1 MARSHLPLLLC
12 LPLLLTFLN
21 SASSQDDDDATI
33 MQSLRSSLN
42 LTSDVDWSNPNPCKW
57 ETVQCDGSSRV
68 TRIQLKQK
76 GVTGTLPPDL
86 GKLSELI
93 VLEFFSNKISGP
105 IPDLFGLMHLQ
116 TLNLHDNLFDST
128 PKNLFSGMNSLQ
140 EVYLDN
146 NPFPAWEIPETVKEA
161 TSLKNLSLINCNV
174 TGSIPDFFGSE
185 TLPSLSS
192 LKLSRN
198 NLQGGLPLSLAG
210 SSLQQLYLNG
220 QKLNGSISVLRNM
233 TSLVEIDLQGNA
245 FSGPIP
251 DLSGL
256 QSLRLFNVRE
266 NQLTGVVPPSFTGLK
281 SLTVVNMTNNL
292 LQGPTPLFAKSV
304 SVDVIA
310 NTNSFCLDTAGTP
323 CDPRVEILLSIA
335 ESFGYPVKLAV
346 SWKGNDPCGGSW
358 IGITCSGSNITVV
371 NLGRHELTGTISPSF
386 AKLTSLETINLSNNR
401 LTGSIPTE
409 LTTLPKLRTLDVSNN
424 DIYGDVP
431 KFRGSVNLVT
441 TGNLNI
447 GKDGPVSP
455 SGGTP
460 GTSGGWKGSGGGS
473 GGGDG
478 GNGSSKK
485 SSSVKIIVP
494 VVGGVVGALCLV
506 GLGVCL
512 YAKKGMRPAKVQSP
526 NTNMVIHPHHSG
538 DSDAIK
544 LTVAA
549 SSLNNGGGTESSYS
563 HSGSANSDIHVV
575 ESGNLVISIQ
585 VLRSVTNNFN
595 EENILGRGG
604 FGVVYK
610 GELHDGTKIAV
621 KRMESS
627 SVVSDKGLAEFKSEI
642 TVLTKMRHR
651 HLVALLGYCLDGNER
666 LLVYEYMPQGTLSQH
681 LFHWKEEER
690 KPLDWTR
697 RLAIALDVARGVE
710 YLHTLAHQSFIHRDL
725 KPSNILL
732 GDDMRAKV
740 SDFGLVRL
748 APEGKYSI
756 ETRVAGT
763 FGYLAP
769 EYAVTGRVT
778 TKVDIFSLGVILM
791 ELITGRKALDETQPE
806 DSVHLVTWF
815 RRVAASK
822 DKDENAF
829 KNAIDPNIKLDEDTL
844 ASVEKVWELAG
855 HCCAREP
862 YQRPD
867 MSHIVNVLSSLTVQW
882 KPTEVDPDD
891 LYGIDYDLPLPQA
904 VKKWQASEGL
914 SQTGDDSG
922 SSSSVYGSKDN
933 TQTSIPTRPSGFA
946 DSFTSVD
953 GR

>member
-1 MARSHLPLLLC
+1 MTRSHLFLCLLL
-12 LPLLLTFLN
+12 LLAFLN
-21 SASSQDDDDATI
+21 FAAPQDDARI
-33 MQSLRSSLN
+33 MLSFKSSLN

-57 ETVQCDGSSRV
+57 DTVQCDGSSRV
-68 TRIQLKQK
+68 TRIQLNQK
-76 GVTGTLPPDL
+76 GIRGTLPPNL
-86 GKLSELI
+86 QNLSELV
-93 VLEFFSNKISGP
+93 VLELFSNRISGP
-105 IPDLFGLMHLQ
+105 IPDLSGLTNLQ

-128 PKNLFSGMNSLQ
+128 PENLFSGMNSLQ
-140 EVYLDN
+140 EVYLDE
-146 NPFPAWEIPETVKEA
+146 NPFSSWEIPETVKDA
-161 TSLKNLSLINCNV
+161 TLLKNLSLINCNL
-174 TGSIPDFFGSE
+174 TGSITVLFGSE
-185 TLPSLSS
+185 TLPSLAS

-198 NLQGGLPLSLAG
+198 SLSGPLPSSLSG
-210 SSLQQLYLNG
+210 SSLQELCLNG
-220 QKLNGSISVLRNM
+220 QRLNGTISVLQNM
-233 TSLVEIDLQGNA
+233 TSLVEVDLQGNA

-256 QSLRLFNVRE
+256 QSLRLFNVGG

-281 SLTVVNMTNNL
+281 SLTIVNLTSNYF
-292 LQGPTPLFAKSV
+292 QGPSPLFDKSV
-304 SVDVIA
+304 SVDAVA
-310 NTNSFCLDTAGTP
+310 KTNSFCLEIPGAP
-323 CDPRVEILLSIA
+323 CDSRVETLLSIA

-346 SWKGNDPCGGSW
+346 SWRGNNPCASW
-358 IGITCSGSNITVV
+358 LGISCVGSNITVV
-371 NLGRHELTGTISPSF
+371 NLGKHNLIGTISPSF
-386 AKLTSLETINLSNNR
+386 ARLSSLEKIILYSNKLSGR
-401 LTGSIPTE
+401 IPKE
-409 LTTLPKLRTLDVSNN
+409 LTTLPKLWLLDVSNN
-424 DIYGDVP
+424 DFYGGVP
-431 KFRGSVNLVT
+431 KFREGVNVVT
-441 TGNLNI
+441 TG
-447 GKDGPVSP
+447 
-455 SGGTP
+455 SGHNSTG
-460 GTSGGWKGSGGGS
+460 GGGS
-473 GGGDG
+473 
-478 GNGSSKK
+478 SKW

-494 VVGGVVGALCLV
+494 VVGGVVVALCIVGALYVVGALC
-506 GLGVCL
+506 
-512 YAKKGMRPAKVQSP
+512 
-526 NTNMVIHPHHSG
+526 I

-549 SSLNNGGGTESSYS
+549 SSLNNGGGGGTESSYS

-575 ESGNLVISIQ
+575 ESGNLVIPIQ
-585 VLRSVTNNFN
+585 VLRSATNNFS
-595 EENILGRGG
+595 EENILGKGG
-604 FGVVYK
+604 FSVVYK
-610 GELHDGTKIAV
+610 GELSDGTKIAV
-621 KRMESS
+621 KKMESS
-627 SVVSDKGLAEFKSEI
+627 ASVVSDKELAEFKSEI
-642 TVLTKMRHR
+642 TLLTKMRHR
-651 HLVALLGYCLDGNER
+651 HLVGLLGYCLDGNER

-748 APEGKYSI
+748 APEGKNSI

-791 ELITGRKALDETQPE
+791 ELVTGRKALDETQRE

-822 DKDENAF
+822 DRNENAF
-829 KNAIDPNIKLDEDTL
+829 KNAIDTNIELDEDTL
-844 ASVEKVWELAG
+844 ARVEKVWELAG

-882 KPTEVDPDD
+882 KPTEVDPHD

-904 VKKWQASEGL
+904 VKNWQASL

-922 SSSSVYGSKDN
+922 SSV
-933 TQTSIPTRPSGFA
+933 
-946 DSFTSVD
+946 
-953 GR
+953 

>member
-1 MARSHLPLLLC
+1 MTRSHLFLCHLLL
-12 LPLLLTFLN
+12 LSFLN
-21 SASSQDDDDATI
+21 FAASQDDATI
-33 MQSLRSSLN
+33 MQSLKSSLN

-57 ETVQCDGSSRV
+57 DTVQCDGSSRV

-76 GVTGTLPPDL
+76 GIRGTLPPDL
-86 GKLSELI
+86 QNLSELV

-105 IPDLFGLMHLQ
+105 IPDLSGLTHLQ

-146 NPFPAWEIPETVKEA
+146 NPFPSWEIPETVKEA

-185 TLPSLSS
+185 TLPSLAS

-198 NLQGGLPLSLAG
+198 NLYGGLPVSLAG

-220 QKLNGSISVLRNM
+220 QKLNGSISVLQNM

-281 SLTVVNMTNNL
+281 SLTVVNLTNNYF
-292 LQGPTPLFAKSV
+292 QGASPLFDKSV
-304 SVDVIA
+304 SVDVVA
-310 NTNSFCLDTAGTP
+310 KTNSFCLDTPGAP
-323 CDPRVEILLSIA
+323 CDSRVETLLSIA
-335 ESFGYPVKLAV
+335 ESFGYPVKLAM
-346 SWKGNDPCGGSW
+346 SWKGNDPCGSW
-358 IGITCSGSNITVV
+358 LGITCSGSNVTVV
-371 NLGRHELTGTISPSF
+371 NLGRQELTGSISPSF
-386 AKLTSLETINLSNNR
+386 AKLVSLETINLSNNK
-401 LTGSIPTE
+401 LSGSIPKE
-409 LTTLPKLRTLDVSNN
+409 LATLPKLRMLDVSNN
-424 DIYGDVP
+424 DFYGGVP
-431 KFRGSVNLVT
+431 KFREGVNVVT

-447 GKDGPVSP
+447 DKDGPVSP

-460 GTSGGWKGSGGGS
+460 GTSGGSKGSGGGS
-473 GGGDG
+473 DSGS
-478 GNGSSKK
+478 GNESSKK

-512 YAKKGMRPAKVQSP
+512 YAKKRRRPAKVQSP

-549 SSLNNGGGTESSYS
+549 SSLNNGGGGGTESSYS

-585 VLRSVTNNFN
+585 VLRSVTNNFS

-621 KRMESS
+621 KRMES

-822 DKDENAF
+822 EKDENAF
-829 KNAIDPNIKLDEDTL
+829 KNAIDPNIKLDEETL

>member
-1 MARSHLPLLLC
+1 MIKSHLGTISFFITLLG
-12 LPLLLTFLN
+12 FVN
-21 SASSQDDDDATI
+21 FSISQTSLDATT
-33 MQSLRSSLN
+33 MQALKSSLN
-42 LTSDVDWSNPNPCKW
+42 LTSDIDWSNPNPCKW
-57 ETVQCDGSSRV
+57 ESVQCDGSNRV

-76 GVTGTLPPDL
+76 GILGTLPSDL
-86 GKLSELI
+86 QNLSELT
-93 VLEFFSNKISGP
+93 VLELFLNQISGP
-105 IPDLFGLMHLQ
+105 IPDLKGLTRLQ
-116 TLNLHDNLFDST
+116 KLNLHNNLFTSV
-128 PKNLFSGMNSLQ
+128 PKDLFSGMSSLQ
-140 EVYLDN
+140 EVFLEN
-146 NPFPAWEIPETVKEA
+146 NPFVSWEIPDTIKEA
-161 TSLKNLSLINCNV
+161 TSLQNLSLSNCSI
-174 TGSIPDFFGSE
+174 TGKIPEFFGSQS
-185 TLPSLSS
+185 LPSLTN
-192 LKLSRN
+192 LKLSQN
-198 NLQGGLPLSLAG
+198 SLYGELPSSFTG
-210 SSLQQLYLNG
+210 SSLQSLYLNG
-220 QKLNGSISVLRNM
+220 NVKLNGSISILKNM
-233 TSLVEIDLQGNA
+233 TSLTEIDLQGNA
-245 FSGPIP
+245 FTGPIP

-256 QSLRLFNVRE
+256 KSLRVFNVRE
-266 NQLTGVVPPSFTGLK
+266 NQLTGVVPPSLIGLS
-281 SLTVVNMTNNL
+281 SLTTVNLTNNL
-292 LQGPTPLFAKSV
+292 FQGPTPLFGKSV
-304 SVDVIA
+304 GVDIFKS
-310 NTNSFCLDTAGTP
+310 TNSFCTDVAGVA
-323 CDPRVEILLSIA
+323 CDPRVDVLVSVA
-335 ESFGYPVKLAV
+335 ESFGYPKKLAE
-346 SWKGNDPCGGSW
+346 SWKGNDPCVSW
-358 IGITCSGSNITVV
+358 VGITCSGSDITVV
-371 NLGRHELTGTISPSF
+371 NLKKQDLSGTISPSL
-386 AKLTSLETINLSNNR
+386 ANLTSLETINLSDNV
-401 LTGSIPTE
+401 LSGSIPSQ

-424 DIYGDVP
+424 NIFGDVP
-431 KFRGSVNLVT
+431 KFRGDVRLVID
-441 TGNLNI
+441 GNTNI
-447 GKDGPVSP
+447 GKDGPSRP
-455 SGGTP
+455 SGSP
-460 GTSGGWKGSGGGS
+460 VASGGRNASGGGS
-473 GGGDG
+473 GSD
-478 GNGSSKK
+478 SSKK
-485 SSSVKIIVP
+485 SSNVKIIVP

-512 YAKKGMRPAKVQSP
+512 YAQKRKRPARVQSP
-526 NTNMVIHPHHSG
+526 SSNMVIHPHHSG
-538 DSDAIK
+538 DTDDIK

-549 SSLNNGGGTESSYS
+549 SSLNNGGGSESCYS
-563 HSGSANSDIHVV
+563 HSESATSDIHVV
-575 ESGNLVISIQ
+575 EAGNLVISIQ
-585 VLRSVTNNFN
+585 VLRNVTNNFS

-604 FGVVYK
+604 FGTVYK

-627 SVVSDKGLAEFKSEI
+627 VVSDKGLTEFKSEI

-681 LFHWKEEER
+681 LFHWKEEGL

-748 APEGKYSI
+748 APDGKYSI

-822 DKDENAF
+822 VENAF
-829 KNAIDPNIKLDEDTL
+829 KNAIDPNIIPDKDII
-844 ASVEKVWELAG
+844 ASIEKVWELAG

-867 MSHIVNVLSSLTVQW
+867 MAHIVNVLSTLTVQW
-882 KPTEVDPDD
+882 KPTEIDPDD
-891 LYGIDYDLPLPQA
+891 LYGIDYDMPLPQK
-904 VKKWQASEGL
+904 VKEWQAFEGL

-922 SSSSVYGSKDN
+922 SSSSAYGSKDN

>member
-1 MARSHLPLLLC
+1 
-12 LPLLLTFLN
+12 
-21 SASSQDDDDATI
+21 
-33 MQSLRSSLN
+33 MQSLKSSLN
-42 LTSDVDWSNPNPCKW
+42 LTKDIDWSNPNPCKW
-57 ETVQCDGSSRV
+57 ESVQCDGSNRV

-76 GVTGTLPPDL
+76 GIHGTLPSNL
-86 GKLSELI
+86 QTLTELT
-93 VLEFFSNKISGP
+93 VLELFLNQISGP
-105 IPDLFGLMHLQ
+105 IPDLSGLTRLQ
-116 TLNLHDNLFDST
+116 KLNLHDNLFTSV
-128 PKNLFSGMNSLQ
+128 PKNLFFGMSSLQ
-140 EVYLDN
+140 EVFLEN
-146 NPFPAWEIPETVKEA
+146 NPFTSWEIPDTIKEA
-161 TSLKNLSLINCNV
+161 TSLQNLTLSNCSI
-174 TGSIPDFFGSE
+174 TGKIPDFFGSQ
-185 TLPSLSS
+185 TLPSLTN
-192 LKLSRN
+192 LKLSQN
-198 NLQGGLPLSLAG
+198 YLYGELPLSFDG
-210 SSLQQLYLNG
+210 SSLQSLYLNG
-220 QKLNGSISVLRNM
+220 QLGDKKLNGSVAILRNM
-233 TSLVEIDLQGNA
+233 SSLVEVDLQGNG

-256 QSLRLFNVRE
+256 ESLRVFNVRE
-266 NQLTGVVPPSFTGLK
+266 NQLTGVVPQSLIGLK
-281 SLTVVNMTNNL
+281 SLTTVNLTNNL
-292 LQGPTPLFAKSV
+292 LQGPTPLFGKSV
-304 SVDVIA
+304 GADMFPK
-310 NTNSFCLDTAGTP
+310 TNSFCVDVAGVA
-323 CDPRVEILLSIA
+323 CDSRVEILLSVA
-335 ESFGYPVKLAV
+335 ESFGYPVKLAQG
-346 SWKGNDPCGGSW
+346 WKGNDPCVNW
-358 IGITCSGSNITVV
+358 VGIACSGGNITVV
-371 NLGRHELTGTISPSF
+371 DLRKQGLTGTISPSL
-386 AKLTSLETINLSNNR
+386 AKLTSLETINLSDND
-401 LTGSIPTE
+401 LSGTIPTE
-409 LTTLPKLRTLDVSNN
+409 LTTLPKLKTLDVSNN
-424 DIYGDVP
+424 DIFGATP
-431 KFRGSVNLVT
+431 KFGVSVNVVT
-441 TGNLNI
+441 DGNANI
-447 GKDGPVSP
+447 GKDGPSSP
-455 SGGTP
+455 DGSSKGSGGK
-460 GTSGGWKGSGGGS
+460 GTSRGSGGGS
-473 GGGDG
+473 DG
-478 GNGSSKK
+478 SKK

-494 VVGGVVGALCLV
+494 VVGGVVGAFLLV

-512 YAKKGMRPAKVQSP
+512 YAKKRKRPARVQSP
-526 NTNMVIHPHHSG
+526 SSNMVIHPHHSG
-538 DSDAIK
+538 DNDDMK

-549 SSLNNGGGTESSYS
+549 SSVNNGGGTESCYS
-563 HSGSANSDIHVV
+563 HSGSGAGSDIHVV
-575 ESGNLVISIQ
+575 EAGNLIISIQ
-585 VLRSVTNNFN
+585 VLRNVTNNFS

-604 FGVVYK
+604 FGTVYK

-621 KRMESS
+621 KRMES

-651 HLVALLGYCLDGNER
+651 HLVALLGYCLDGSER

-681 LFHWKEEER
+681 LFHWKEEGR

-748 APEGKYSI
+748 APDGKYSI

-829 KNAIDPNIKLDEDTL
+829 KNAIDPNITLDKDTL
-844 ASVEKVWELAG
+844 SSVEKVWELAG

-867 MSHIVNVLSSLTVQW
+867 MAHIVNVLSSLTVQW
-882 KPTEVDPDD
+882 KPTESDPDD
-891 LYGIDYDLPLPQA
+891 LYGIDYDMPLPQ
-904 VKKWQASEGL
+904 VVQKWKEFEGV
-914 SQTGDDSG
+914 SQTADDSG

>member
-1 MARSHLPLLLC
+1 MSRSHLCRLLYLLLS
-12 LPLLLTFLN
+12 LLNFA
-21 SASSQDDDDATI
+21 ASQDDATI
-33 MQSLRSSLN
+33 MQSLKSTLN

-76 GVTGTLPPDL
+76 GIGGTLPSNL

-93 VLEFFSNKISGP
+93 VLEFFSNKISGS
-105 IPDLFGLMHLQ
+105 IPDLSGLTHLQ

-146 NPFPAWEIPETVKEA
+146 NPFPSWEIPETVKEA

-174 TGSIPDFFGSE
+174 TGSIPDFFSSE
-185 TLPSLSS
+185 TLPSLAS

-198 NLQGGLPLSLAG
+198 QLHGGLPESFAG

-220 QKLNGSISVLRNM
+220 QKLNGSISVLQNM

-266 NQLTGVVPPSFTGLK
+266 NQLTGVVSPSFTGLK
-281 SLTVVNMTNNL
+281 SLTVVNLTNNYF
-292 LQGPTPLFAKSV
+292 QGPTPLFDKSV
-304 SVDVIA
+304 GVDVIA

-323 CDPRVEILLSIA
+323 CDPRVEILLSVA
-335 ESFGYPVKLAV
+335 ESFGYPVKLAM
-346 SWKGNDPCGGSW
+346 SWKGNDPCDSW
-358 IGITCSGSNITVV
+358 LGITCSGSNITVV
-371 NLGRHELTGTISPSF
+371 NLGRQELTGTISPSL
-386 AKLTSLETINLSNNR
+386 AKLTSLETINLSNNK
-401 LTGSIPTE
+401 LTGSIPNE

-424 DIYGDVP
+424 NIYGDVP
-431 KFRGSVNLVT
+431 KFRGSVNVVT
-441 TGNLNI
+441 TGNVNL

-455 SGGTP
+455 SGETP
-460 GTSGGWKGSGGGS
+460 ASPRGSKGTSGGTGSGS
-473 GGGDG
+473 ES
-478 GNGSSKK
+478 GSSKK
-485 SSSVKIIVP
+485 SSSVRIIVP

-512 YAKKGMRPAKVQSP
+512 YAKKRRRPAKVQSP

-549 SSLNNGGGTESSYS
+549 SSLNNGGGGGTESSYS

-585 VLRSVTNNFN
+585 VLRSVTNNFS

-829 KNAIDPNIKLDEDTL
+829 KNAIDPNIKLDEETL

>member
-1 MARSHLPLLLC
+1 MANSHLGTLFFFISLLGFASFSVSQNNLDD
-12 LPLLLTFLN
+12 LT
-21 SASSQDDDDATI
+21 
-33 MQSLRSSLN
+33 MQALKSSLN

-57 ETVQCDGSSRV
+57 ESVQCDGSNRV

-76 GVTGTLPPDL
+76 GIRGTLPSNL
-86 GKLSELI
+86 QNLSELT
-93 VLEFFSNKISGP
+93 VLELFLNQISGP
-105 IPDLFGLMHLQ
+105 IPDLSGLTRLQ
-116 TLNLHDNLFDST
+116 TLNLHDNLFDSV
-128 PKNLFSGMNSLQ
+128 PKNLFTGMNSLQ
-140 EVYLDN
+140 EVFLEN
-146 NPFPAWEIPETVKEA
+146 NPFSPWEIPDTIKEA
-161 TSLKNLSLINCNV
+161 TSLQNLTLSNCNI
-174 TGSIPDFFGSE
+174 TGKIPDFFGSQ
-185 TLPSLSS
+185 TLPSLTN
-192 LKLSRN
+192 LKLSQN
-198 NLQGGLPLSLAG
+198 FLHGELPSSFDG
-210 SSLQQLYLNG
+210 SSLQSLYLNG
-220 QKLNGSISVLRNM
+220 QKGETKLNGSISILRNM
-233 TSLVEIDLQGNA
+233 TSLVEVSLQGNG

-256 QSLRLFNVRE
+256 QSLRVFNVRE
-266 NQLTGVVPPSFTGLK
+266 NQLTGIVPRSLIGLK
-281 SLTVVNMTNNL
+281 SLTTVNLTNNL
-292 LQGPTPLFAKSV
+292 LQGPTPLFGKSV
-304 SVDVIA
+304 GADMFPG
-310 NTNSFCLDTAGTP
+310 TNSFCLDTAGVA
-323 CDPRVEILLSIA
+323 CDPRVEILLSVA
-335 ESFGYPVKLAV
+335 ESFGYPVKLAEA
-346 SWKGNDPCGGSW
+346 WQGNDPCVNW
-358 IGITCSGSNITVV
+358 VGITCSGSNITVV
-371 NLGRHELTGTISPSF
+371 NLRKQGLSGTISRSL
-386 AKLTSLETINLSNNR
+386 AKLTSLETINLSDND
-401 LTGSIPTE
+401 LSGTIPTE
-409 LTTLPKLRTLDVSNN
+409 LTTLPKLKTLDVSNN
-424 DIYGDVP
+424 NIYGVKP
-431 KFRGSVNLVT
+431 KFGANVNVVT
-441 TGNLNI
+441 DGNADF
-447 GKDGPVSP
+447 GKDGPSS
-455 SGGTP
+455 SGGSST
-460 GTSGGWKGSGGGS
+460 GDSGGKGVSGGS
-473 GGGDG
+473 GGSEG
-478 GNGSSKK
+478 SKK

-494 VVGGVVGALCLV
+494 VVGVVVGALCLV

-512 YAKKGMRPAKVQSP
+512 YSKKRKRPAKVQSP
-526 NTNMVIHPHHSG
+526 TSNMVIHPHHSG
-538 DSDAIK
+538 DNDDLK

-549 SSLNNGGGTESSYS
+549 SSLNNGGGSESCYS
-563 HSGSANSDIHVV
+563 HSGSAGSDIHVV
-575 ESGNLVISIQ
+575 EAGNLVISIQ
-585 VLRSVTNNFN
+585 VLRNVTNNFS

-604 FGVVYK
+604 FGTVYK

-627 SVVSDKGLAEFKSEI
+627 VVSDKGLTEFKSEI

-651 HLVALLGYCLDGNER
+651 HLVALLGYCLDGSER

-681 LFHWKEEER
+681 LFHWKEEGR

-697 RLAIALDVARGVE
+697 RLTIALDVARGVE

-815 RRVAASK
+815 RRIAAS
-822 DKDENAF
+822 KDENAF
-829 KNAIDPNIKLDEDTL
+829 KNAIDPNITLDKDTL

-867 MSHIVNVLSSLTVQW
+867 MAHIVNVLSSLTVQW
-882 KPTEVDPDD
+882 KPTESDPDD
-891 LYGIDYDLPLPQA
+891 LYGIDYDMPLPQ
-904 VKKWQASEGL
+904 VVQKWKEFEGV
-914 SQTGDDSG
+914 SQTADDSG

>member
-1 MARSHLPLLLC
+1 MTRSHLSLLC
-12 LPLLLTFLN
+12 LLLISFLN
-21 SASSQDDDDATI
+21 SAASQDDATI
-33 MQSLRSSLN
+33 MQSLKSSLK
-42 LTSDVDWSNPNPCKW
+42 LTTDVDWSNPNPCKW

-76 GVTGTLPPDL
+76 GIGGTLPPDL

-93 VLEFFSNKISGP
+93 VLEFFSNKISGS
-105 IPDLFGLMHLQ
+105 IPDLSGLTHLQ

-140 EVYLDN
+140 EVYLDH

-174 TGSIPDFFGSE
+174 TGSIPDFFSSE
-185 TLPSLSS
+185 TLPSLAS
-192 LKLSRN
+192 LKLSQN
-198 NLQGGLPLSLAG
+198 QLHGGLPASLSG

-220 QKLNGSISVLRNM
+220 QKLNGSISVLQNM
-233 TSLVEIDLQGNA
+233 TSLVEVDLQGNA

-266 NQLTGVVPPSFTGLK
+266 NQLTGVVPLSFTGLK
-281 SLTVVNMTNNL
+281 SLTVVNLTNNL
-292 LQGPTPLFAKSV
+292 FQGPMPLFAKSV
-304 SVDVIA
+304 GVDVIA
-310 NTNSFCLDTAGTP
+310 KTNSFCLDTPGTP
-323 CDPRVEILLSIA
+323 CDPRVETLLSIA
-335 ESFGYPVKLAV
+335 ESFGYPVKLAM
-346 SWKGNDPCGGSW
+346 SWKGNDPCGSW

-371 NLGRHELTGTISPSF
+371 NLGRAELTGTISPSF
-386 AKLTSLETINLSNNR
+386 AKLTSLENINLSNNR

-424 DIYGDVP
+424 NIYGGVP
-431 KFRGSVNLVT
+431 KFRGSVTVVT

-447 GKDGPVSP
+447 DKDGPVSP

-460 GTSGGWKGSGGGS
+460 GTHGGGS
-473 GGGDG
+473 GDNSGGGRG
-478 GNGSSKK
+478 GGGGESSKK

-512 YAKKGMRPAKVQSP
+512 YAKKRRRPAKVQSP

-549 SSLNNGGGTESSYS
+549 SSLNNGGGGTESSYS

-585 VLRSVTNNFN
+585 VLRSVTNNFS

-822 DKDENAF
+822 EKDENAF
-829 KNAIDPNIKLDEDTL
+829 KNAIDPNINLDEDTL

>member
-1 MARSHLPLLLC
+1 MMTSHLGILCFFISLLG
-12 LPLLLTFLN
+12 FLN
-21 SASSQDDDDATI
+21 FSVSQNGVDDSTMKA
-33 MQSLRSSLN
+33 LKSSLN

-57 ETVQCDGSSRV
+57 VSVECDGSNRV
-68 TRIQLKQK
+68 TKIQLKQK
-76 GVTGTLPPDL
+76 GILGTLPPDL
-86 GKLSELI
+86 QNLSELVI
-93 VLEFFSNKISGP
+93 LELFLNRISGP
-105 IPDLFGLMHLQ
+105 IPDLSGLSRLQ
-116 TLNLHDNLFDST
+116 TLNLHDNLFTSV
-128 PKNLFSGMNSLQ
+128 PKNLFAGMNSLQ
-140 EVYLDN
+140 EVYLEN
-146 NPFPAWEIPETVKEA
+146 NPLSPWQIPDTIKEA
-161 TSLKNLSLINCNV
+161 TSLQNLTLSNCSIF
-174 TGSIPDFFGSE
+174 GEIPDLFGSVS
-185 TLPSLSS
+185 LPSLKN
-192 LKLSRN
+192 LKLSQNR
-198 NLQGGLPLSLAG
+198 LQGGLPQSFAG
-210 SSLQQLYLNG
+210 TSLQTLFLNG
-220 QKLNGSISVLRNM
+220 QMSDSKLNGSISVLSNM
-233 TSLVEIDLQGNA
+233 TSLVEVSLQGND

-256 QSLRLFNVRE
+256 LSLRSFNVRE
-266 NQLTGVVPPSFTGLK
+266 NQLTGLVPQ
-281 SLTVVNMTNNL
+281 SLIRMNTLATVNLTNNHF
-292 LQGPTPLFAKSV
+292 QGPTPLFGKSV
-304 SVDVIA
+304 GVDIFKK
-310 NTNSFCLDTAGTP
+310 TNSFCTDAPGGP
-323 CDPRVEILLSIA
+323 CDTRVDILLSVA
-335 ESFGYPVKLAV
+335 ESFGYPVKLAD
-346 SWKGNDPCGGSW
+346 SWKGNDPCVNW
-358 IGITCSGSNITVV
+358 VGITCSGSNITVV
-371 NLGRHELTGTISPSF
+371 NLRKQGLSGTISSSL
-386 AKLTSLETINLSNNR
+386 ANLTSLETINLSDND
-401 LTGSIPTE
+401 LSGPIPAE

-424 DIYGDVP
+424 DIFGTPP
-431 KFRGSVNLVT
+431 KFRETVNVVI
-441 TGNLNI
+441 TGNANI
-447 GKDGPVSP
+447 GKDGPSRP
-455 SGGTP
+455 SGTP
-460 GTSGGWKGSGGGS
+460 GASPGGNKPSGGS
-473 GGGDG
+473 GG
-478 GNGSSKK
+478 SETSKK
-485 SSSVKIIVP
+485 SSNVKIIVP

-512 YAKKGMRPAKVQSP
+512 YAKKRKRPARVQSP
-526 NTNMVIHPHHSG
+526 TSNMVIHPHHSG
-538 DSDAIK
+538 DNDDIK

-549 SSLNNGGGTESSYS
+549 SSLNSGGGSDSYS
-563 HSGSANSDIHVV
+563 HSGSGGSDIHVV
-575 ESGNLVISIQ
+575 EAGNLVISIQ
-585 VLRSVTNNFN
+585 VLRNVTNNFS

-604 FGVVYK
+604 FGTVYK

-621 KRMESS
+621 KRMES

-666 LLVYEYMPQGTLSQH
+666 LLVYEYMPQGTLSEH
-681 LFHWKEEER
+681 LFQWKER
-690 KPLDWTR
+690 GLKPLDWTR

-748 APEGKYSI
+748 APDGKYSI

-822 DKDENAF
+822 DENAF
-829 KNAIDPNIKLDEDTL
+829 KNAIDPNISLDDETV
-844 ASVEKVWELAG
+844 ASIEKVWELAG

-867 MSHIVNVLSSLTVQW
+867 MAHIVNVLSSLTVQW
-882 KPTEVDPDD
+882 KPTETDPDD
-891 LYGIDYDLPLPQA
+891 VYGIDYDMPLPQ
-904 VKKWQASEGL
+904 VLKKWQAFEGL
-914 SQTGDDSG
+914 SQTADDSG

>member
-1 MARSHLPLLLC
+1 MTRSHHPYLLL
-12 LPLLLTFLN
+12 LLLSLLTLT
-21 SASSQDDDDATI
+21 SSQDDATI
-33 MQSLRSSLN
+33 MQSLKSSLN
-42 LTSDVDWSNPNPCKW
+42 LTSDIDWSNPNPCKW
-57 ETVQCDGSSRV
+57 DTVQCDGTNRV

-76 GVTGTLPPDL
+76 SIRGTLPPNL
-86 GKLSELI
+86 QKLTELT
-93 VLEFFSNKISGP
+93 VLEFFSNKLSGP
-105 IPDLFGLMHLQ
+105 IPDLSSLTHLQ

-128 PKNLFSGMNSLQ
+128 PINLFSGMSSLQ

-146 NPFPAWEIPETVKEA
+146 NPFPAWEIPESIKEA

-174 TGSIPDFFGSE
+174 TGSIPDFFNSE

-198 NLQGGLPLSLAG
+198 NLHGGLPLSFAG

-220 QKLNGSISVLRNM
+220 GKLNGSISVLANM
-233 TSLVEIDLQGNA
+233 TSLVEIDLQGND

-266 NQLTGVVPPSFTGLK
+266 NQLTGVVPTSFS
-281 SLTVVNMTNNL
+281 SLDSLAVVNLTNNHF
-292 LQGPTPLFAKSV
+292 QGPTPLFGKFV
-304 SVDVIA
+304 SADVVVK
-310 NTNSFCLDTAGTP
+310 TNSFCLDTPGVA
-323 CDPRVEILLSIA
+323 CDPRVSTLVSIA
-335 ESFGYPVKLAV
+335 EGFGYPVELAK
-346 SWKGNDPCGGSW
+346 SWKGNDPCDGW
-358 IGITCSGSNITVV
+358 IGITCSGSNVTVV
-371 NLGRHELTGTISPSF
+371 NLGRQGLKGTISPSF
-386 AKLTSLETINLSNNR
+386 AELSSLETINLSNNN
-401 LTGSIPTE
+401 LNGSIPEE
-409 LTTLPKLRTLDVSNN
+409 LTKLSKLRTLDVSNN
-424 DIYGDVP
+424 DISGELP
-431 KFRGSVNLVT
+431 KFRGSVNVVT
-441 TGNLNI
+441 AGNVNF
-447 GKDGPVSP
+447 GKEGPVSP
-455 SGGTP
+455 TGGSP
-460 GTSGGWKGSGGGS
+460 GATGGSEDSGGGS
-473 GGGDG
+473 GSGSGS
-478 GNGSSKK
+478 GNESSKK
-485 SSSVKIIVP
+485 SSSVRIIVP
-494 VVGGVVGALCLV
+494 VVGGVVGALCIV

-512 YAKKGMRPAKVQSP
+512 YAKKRMRPAKVQSP
-526 NTNMVIHPHHSG
+526 NTNMVIHPQHSG
-538 DSDAIK
+538 DSDDIK

-549 SSLNNGGGTESSYS
+549 SSLNNGRGGGGTESSYS

-585 VLRSVTNNFN
+585 VLRSVTNNFS

-621 KRMESS
+621 KRMES

-829 KNAIDPNIKLDEDTL
+829 KNAIDPNIKLDEETL

>member
-1 MARSHLPLLLC
+1 MTRSHLFLCLLLS
-12 LPLLLTFLN
+12 FLN
-21 SASSQDDDDATI
+21 FAASQDDATI
-33 MQSLRSSLN
+33 MQSLKSSLN

-57 ETVQCDGSSRV
+57 DTVQCDGSSRV

-76 GVTGTLPPDL
+76 GIRGTLPPDL
-86 GKLSELI
+86 QSLSELV
-93 VLEFFSNKISGP
+93 VLEFFSNKISGA
-105 IPDLFGLMHLQ
+105 IPDLSGLTHLQ

-146 NPFPAWEIPETVKEA
+146 NPFPSWEIPETVKDA

-185 TLPSLSS
+185 TLPSLAS

-198 NLQGGLPLSLAG
+198 NLHGGLPVSLAG

-220 QKLNGSISVLRNM
+220 QKLNGSISVLQNM

-245 FSGPIP
+245 FSGPVP

-256 QSLRLFNVRE
+256 TSLRLFNVRE

-281 SLTVVNMTNNL
+281 SLTVVNLTNNYF
-292 LQGPTPLFAKSV
+292 QGASPLFDKSV
-304 SVDVIA
+304 SVDVVA
-310 NTNSFCLDTAGTP
+310 KTNSFCLDTPGAP
-323 CDPRVEILLSIA
+323 CDSRVETLLSIA
-335 ESFGYPVKLAV
+335 ESFGYPVKLAM
-346 SWKGNDPCGGSW
+346 SWKGNDPCGW
-358 IGITCSGSNITVV
+358 LGITCSGSNVTVV
-371 NLGRHELTGTISPSF
+371 NLGRQELMGSISPSF
-386 AKLTSLETINLSNNR
+386 AKLDSLETINLSNNK
-401 LTGSIPTE
+401 LSGSIPKE
-409 LTTLPKLRTLDVSNN
+409 LTTLPKLRMLDVSNN
-424 DIYGDVP
+424 DFYGGVP
-431 KFRGSVNLVT
+431 KFREGVNVVT

-447 GKDGPVSP
+447 DKDGPVSP

-460 GTSGGWKGSGGGS
+460 GTSGGGKGSGGGS
-473 GGGDG
+473 DSGS
-478 GNGSSKK
+478 GNESSKK

-512 YAKKGMRPAKVQSP
+512 YAKKRMRPAKVQSP

-549 SSLNNGGGTESSYS
+549 SSLNNGGGGGGTESSYS

-585 VLRSVTNNFN
+585 VLRSVTNNFS

-621 KRMESS
+621 KRMES

-829 KNAIDPNIKLDEDTL
+829 KNAIDPNIKLDEETL

>member
-1 MARSHLPLLLC
+1 MTRSHLSLCLLL
-12 LPLLLTFLN
+12 LSFLN
-21 SASSQDDDDATI
+21 FAAPQDDATI
-33 MQSLRSSLN
+33 MQSLKSSLN
-42 LTSDVDWSNPNPCKW
+42 LTSDVDWSNPNPCEW
-57 ETVQCDGSSRV
+57 DTVQCDGSSRV

-76 GVTGTLPPDL
+76 GVRGTLPPDL
-86 GKLSELI
+86 QKLSELV

-105 IPDLFGLMHLQ
+105 IPDLSGLTHLQ

-146 NPFPAWEIPETVKEA
+146 NPFPSWEIPETVKEA

-185 TLPSLSS
+185 TLPSLAS

-198 NLQGGLPLSLAG
+198 NLHGGLPSSLSG

-220 QKLNGSISVLRNM
+220 QKLNGSISVLQNM
-233 TSLVEIDLQGNA
+233 TSLVEVDLQGNA

-281 SLTVVNMTNNL
+281 SLTVVNLTNNL
-292 LQGPTPLFAKSV
+292 FQGPNPLFQKSV
-304 SVDVIA
+304 SVDAVA
-310 NTNSFCLDTAGTP
+310 KTNSFCLDTAGAP
-323 CDPRVEILLSIA
+323 CDPRVETLLSIA
-335 ESFGYPVKLAV
+335 ESFGYPEKLAM
-346 SWKGNDPCGGSW
+346 SWKGNDPCGSW
-358 IGITCSGSNITVV
+358 LGITCSGSNVTVV
-371 NLGRHELTGTISPSF
+371 NLGRQELTGSISPSF
-386 AKLTSLETINLSNNR
+386 AKLDSLETINLSNNK
-401 LTGSIPTE
+401 LSGSIPEE

-424 DIYGDVP
+424 DFYGGVP
-431 KFRGSVNLVT
+431 KFRESVNVVT

-447 GKDGPVSP
+447 DKDGPVSP
-455 SGGTP
+455 SGVTP
-460 GTSGGWKGSGGGS
+460 GTHGGSVDNSTGGG
-473 GGGDG
+473 GGGG
-478 GNGSSKK
+478 ESSKK
-485 SSSVKIIVP
+485 STRSVKIIVP
-494 VVGGVVGALCLV
+494 VVGVVVGALCLV

-512 YAKKGMRPAKVQSP
+512 YAKKRRRPAKVQSP

-538 DSDAIK
+538 DSDAVK

-549 SSLNNGGGTESSYS
+549 SSLNNGGGGGTESSYS

-585 VLRSVTNNFN
+585 VLRSVTNNFS

-621 KRMESS
+621 KRMES

-822 DKDENAF
+822 EKDENAF

-844 ASVEKVWELAG
+844 SSVEKVWELAG

>member
-1 MARSHLPLLLC
+1 MTRSHLSLCLLL
-12 LPLLLTFLN
+12 LSFLN
-21 SASSQDDDDATI
+21 FAAPQDDATI
-33 MQSLRSSLN
+33 MQSLKSSLN
-42 LTSDVDWSNPNPCKW
+42 LTSDVDWSNPNPCEW
-57 ETVQCDGSSRV
+57 DTVQCDGSSRV

-76 GVTGTLPPDL
+76 GVRGTLPPDL
-86 GKLSELI
+86 QKLSELV

-105 IPDLFGLMHLQ
+105 IPDLSGLTHLQ

-146 NPFPAWEIPETVKEA
+146 NPFPSWEIPETVKEA

-185 TLPSLSS
+185 TLPSLAS

-198 NLQGGLPLSLAG
+198 NLHGGLPSSLSG

-220 QKLNGSISVLRNM
+220 QKLNGSISVLQNM
-233 TSLVEIDLQGNA
+233 TSLVEVDLQGNA

-281 SLTVVNMTNNL
+281 SLTVVNLTNNL
-292 LQGPTPLFAKSV
+292 FQGPTPLFQKSV
-304 SVDVIA
+304 SVDAVA
-310 NTNSFCLDTAGTP
+310 KTNSFCLDTAGAA
-323 CDPRVEILLSIA
+323 CDPRVETLLSIA
-335 ESFGYPVKLAV
+335 ESFGYPEKLAM
-346 SWKGNDPCGGSW
+346 SWKGNDPCGSW
-358 IGITCSGSNITVV
+358 LGITCSGSNVTVV
-371 NLGRHELTGTISPSF
+371 NLGRQELTGSISPSF
-386 AKLTSLETINLSNNR
+386 AKLDSLETINLSNNK
-401 LTGSIPTE
+401 LSGSIPEE

-424 DIYGDVP
+424 DFYGGVP
-431 KFRGSVNLVT
+431 KFRQSVNVVT

-447 GKDGPVSP
+447 DKDGPVSP
-455 SGGTP
+455 SGVTP
-460 GTSGGWKGSGGGS
+460 GTHGGS
-473 GGGDG
+473 GDNSTGGG
-478 GNGSSKK
+478 GGGGESSKN

-494 VVGGVVGALCLV
+494 VVGVVVGALCLV

-512 YAKKGMRPAKVQSP
+512 YAKKRRRPAKVQSP

-538 DSDAIK
+538 DSDAVK

-549 SSLNNGGGTESSYS
+549 SSLNNGGGGGTESSYS

-585 VLRSVTNNFN
+585 VLRSVTNNFS

-621 KRMESS
+621 KRMES

-822 DKDENAF
+822 EKDENAF

-844 ASVEKVWELAG
+844 SSVEKVWELAG

>member
-1 MARSHLPLLLC
+1 MTRSHLFLCLLL
-12 LPLLLTFLN
+12 LLAFLN
-21 SASSQDDDDATI
+21 FAAPQDDARI
-33 MQSLRSSLN
+33 MLSFKSSLN

-57 ETVQCDGSSRV
+57 DTVQCDGSSRV
-68 TRIQLKQK
+68 TRIQLNQK
-76 GVTGTLPPDL
+76 GIRGTLPPNL
-86 GKLSELI
+86 QNLSELV
-93 VLEFFSNKISGP
+93 VLELFSNRISGP
-105 IPDLFGLMHLQ
+105 IPDLSGLTNLQ

-128 PKNLFSGMNSLQ
+128 PENLFSGMNSLQ
-140 EVYLDN
+140 EVYLDE
-146 NPFPAWEIPETVKEA
+146 NPFSSWEIPETVKDA
-161 TSLKNLSLINCNV
+161 TLLKNLSLINCNL
-174 TGSIPDFFGSE
+174 TGSITVLFGSE
-185 TLPSLSS
+185 TLPSLAS

-198 NLQGGLPLSLAG
+198 SLSGPLPSSLSG
-210 SSLQQLYLNG
+210 SSLQELCLNG
-220 QKLNGSISVLRNM
+220 QRLNGTISVLQNM
-233 TSLVEIDLQGNA
+233 TSLVEVDLQGNA

-256 QSLRLFNVRE
+256 QSLRLFNVGG

-281 SLTVVNMTNNL
+281 SLTIVNLTSNYF
-292 LQGPTPLFAKSV
+292 QGPSPLFDKSV
-304 SVDVIA
+304 SVDAVA
-310 NTNSFCLDTAGTP
+310 KTNSFCLEIPGAP
-323 CDPRVEILLSIA
+323 CDSRVETLLSIA

-346 SWKGNDPCGGSW
+346 SWRGNNPCASW
-358 IGITCSGSNITVV
+358 LGISCVGSNITVV
-371 NLGRHELTGTISPSF
+371 NLGKHNLIGTISPSF
-386 AKLTSLETINLSNNR
+386 ARLSSLEKIILYSNKLSGR
-401 LTGSIPTE
+401 IPKE
-409 LTTLPKLRTLDVSNN
+409 LTTLPKLWLLDVSNN
-424 DIYGDVP
+424 DFYGGVP
-431 KFRGSVNLVT
+431 KFREGVNVVT

-447 GKDGPVSP
+447 DKDGPVSP
-455 SGGTP
+455 SGGTH
-460 GTSGGWKGSGGGS
+460 GGSGHNSTGGGGS
-473 GGGDG
+473 
-478 GNGSSKK
+478 SKW

-494 VVGGVVGALCLV
+494 VVGGVVVALCIVGALYVVGALC
-506 GLGVCL
+506 
-512 YAKKGMRPAKVQSP
+512 
-526 NTNMVIHPHHSG
+526 I

-549 SSLNNGGGTESSYS
+549 SSLNNGGGGGTESSYS

-575 ESGNLVISIQ
+575 ESGNLVIPIQ
-585 VLRSVTNNFN
+585 VLRSATNNFS
-595 EENILGRGG
+595 EENILGKGG
-604 FGVVYK
+604 FSVVYK
-610 GELHDGTKIAV
+610 GELSDGTKIAV
-621 KRMESS
+621 KKMESS
-627 SVVSDKGLAEFKSEI
+627 ASVVSDKELAEFKSEI
-642 TVLTKMRHR
+642 TLLTKMRHR
-651 HLVALLGYCLDGNER
+651 HLVGLLGYCLDGNER

-748 APEGKYSI
+748 APEGKNSI

-791 ELITGRKALDETQPE
+791 ELVTGRKALDETQRE

-822 DKDENAF
+822 DRNENAF
-829 KNAIDPNIKLDEDTL
+829 KNAIDTNIELDEDTL
-844 ASVEKVWELAG
+844 ARVEKVWELAG

-882 KPTEVDPDD
+882 KPTEVDPHD

-904 VKKWQASEGL
+904 VKNWQASL

-922 SSSSVYGSKDN
+922 SSV
-933 TQTSIPTRPSGFA
+933 
-946 DSFTSVD
+946 
-953 GR
+953 

>member
-1 MARSHLPLLLC
+1 MTRSYLCHLCLLL
-12 LPLLLTFLN
+12 LISLLNLA
-21 SASSQDDDDATI
+21 ASQDDATI
-33 MQSLRSSLN
+33 MQSLKSFLN
-42 LTSDVDWSNPNPCKW
+42 ITSDVDWSNPDPCKW
-57 ETVQCDGSSRV
+57 AFVHCDESNRV
-68 TRIQLKQK
+68 TRIQLIQK
-76 GVTGTLPPDL
+76 GIQGTLPPYF
-86 GKLSELI
+86 GKLSELM
-93 VLEFFSNKISGP
+93 VLELFSNKISGS
-105 IPDLFGLMHLQ
+105 IPDLSGLKHLQ
-116 TLNLHDNLFDST
+116 TLNLLDNRFDST
-128 PKNLFSGMNSLQ
+128 PKNLFSGMKSLQ

-146 NPFPAWEIPETVKEA
+146 NPFPFWEIPETVKEA
-161 TSLKNLSLINCNV
+161 SSLKTLSLVNCKV
-174 TGSIPDFFGSE
+174 TGSIPDYFSYDNFPG
-185 TLPSLSS
+185 LVS
-192 LKLSRN
+192 LKLSL
-198 NLQGGLPLSLAG
+198 NLLYGELPESLG
-210 SSLQQLYLNG
+210 RSSLQQLYLDR
-220 QKLNGSISVLRNM
+220 QKNLSGSISVLQNM
-233 TSLVEIDLQGNA
+233 TSLVEVDLQGNV

-256 QSLRLFNVRE
+256 QSLKLFNVRQ
-266 NQLTGVVPPSFTGLK
+266 NQLTGVIPPSFTGLK
-281 SLTVVNMTNNL
+281 SLTVVNLSNNYF
-292 LQGPTPLFAKSV
+292 QGPTPLFEKSV
-304 SVDVIA
+304 AVDA
-310 NTNSFCLDTAGTP
+310 TADTNNFCLDTPGTP

-335 ESFGYPVKLAV
+335 ESFGYPVNLAK
-346 SWKGNDPCGGSW
+346 SWRGNTPCGWGW
-358 IGITCSGSNITVV
+358 LGITCYASNVTVV
-371 NLGRHELTGTISPSF
+371 NLGEQELTGTISPSF
-386 AKLTSLETINLSNNR
+386 AKLTSLQRIFLSNNS
-401 LTGSIPTE
+401 LTGSIPKE
-409 LTTLPKLRTLDVSNN
+409 LTTLPKLEILDVSNN
-424 DIYGDVP
+424 NIYCGVP
-431 KFRGSVNLVT
+431 KFSGSVKVLT
-441 TGNLNI
+441 TGNPNI
-447 GKDGPVSP
+447 GKDG
-455 SGGTP
+455 GGC
-460 GTSGGWKGSGGGS
+460 GE
-473 GGGDG
+473 
-478 GNGSSKK
+478 SSKK
-485 SSSVKIIVP
+485 SSNVKIIVS

-512 YAKKGMRPAKVQSP
+512 YAKKRRRPAKVQSP

-549 SSLNNGGGTESSYS
+549 SNLNNGGGGGTESSYS
-563 HSGSANSDIHVV
+563 HSGSANSDIHVA
-575 ESGNLVISIQ
+575 ESGDLVISVQ
-585 VLRSVTNNFN
+585 VVRSATNNFS

-697 RLAIALDVARGVE
+697 RLAIALDVSRGVE
-710 YLHTLAHQSFIHRDL
+710 YLHTLARQSFIHRDL

-769 EYAVTGRVT
+769 EYAATGRVT

-791 ELITGRKALDETQPE
+791 ELISGRKALDKTQPE

-822 DKDENAF
+822 DKDENSL
-829 KNAIDPNIKLDEDTL
+829 KNAIDSNIKLDEDTL
-844 ASVEKVWELAG
+844 ASVEKVWDLAG
-855 HCCAREP
+855 HCCSREP

-867 MSHIVNVLSSLTVQW
+867 ISHIVNVLSSLTVQW

-891 LYGIDYDLPLPQA
+891 LNGIDYDLPLPQA

-922 SSSSVYGSKDN
+922 SSPSVYGNKDN
-933 TQTSIPTRPSGFA
+933 TQTSIPTPPFTRPSTRPSAFS
-946 DSFTSVD
+946 DSFPSVD
-953 GR
+953 GH

>member
-1 MARSHLPLLLC
+1 MLKSHLGTLCFFISLLGFINFSVSQNGVDD
-12 LPLLLTFLN
+12 LTMEALK
-21 SASSQDDDDATI
+21 
-33 MQSLRSSLN
+33 SSLN

-57 ETVQCDGSSRV
+57 ESVECDGSNRV
-68 TRIQLKQK
+68 TKIQLKQK
-76 GVTGTLPPDL
+76 GIRGTLPTDL
-86 GKLSELI
+86 QKLSELV
-93 VLEFFSNKISGP
+93 VLELFLNRISGP
-105 IPDLFGLMHLQ
+105 IPDLSGLSRLQ
-116 TLNLHDNLFDST
+116 TLNLHDNLFDSV
-128 PKNLFSGMNSLQ
+128 PKNLFSGMSSLQ
-140 EVYLDN
+140 EVYLEN
-146 NPFPAWEIPETVKEA
+146 NPFNPWQIPDSIKEA
-161 TSLKNLSLINCNV
+161 TSLQNLTLSNCSIF
-174 TGSIPDFFGSE
+174 GKIPDFFGSQS
-185 TLPSLSS
+185 LPSLTN
-192 LKLSRN
+192 LKLSQNR
-198 NLQGGLPLSLAG
+198 LQGELPVSFAGTSIQSLF
-210 SSLQQLYLNG
+210 LNG
-220 QKLNGSISVLRNM
+220 QVGEQLNGSISILTNM
-233 TSLVEIDLQGNA
+233 TSLVEVSLQGNK

-256 QSLRLFNVRE
+256 LSLRVFNVRE
-266 NQLTGVVPPSFTGLK
+266 NQLTGVVPQSLIRLN
-281 SLTVVNMTNNL
+281 SLTTVNLTNNL
-292 LQGPTPLFAKSV
+292 LQGPTPLFGKSV
-304 SVDVIA
+304 GVDIFN
-310 NTNSFCLDTAGTP
+310 NTNSFCTSIAGEA
-323 CDPRVEILLSIA
+323 CDPRVDTLVSVA
-335 ESFGYPVKLAV
+335 ESFGYPVKLAS
-346 SWKGNDPCGGSW
+346 SWKGNNPCVNW
-358 IGITCSGSNITVV
+358 VGITCSGGNITVV
-371 NLGRHELTGTISPSF
+371 NLRKQDLSGTISASL
-386 AKLTSLETINLSNNR
+386 ANLTSLETINLSDNE
-401 LTGSIPTE
+401 LSGPIPTE

-424 DIYGDVP
+424 DLYGVMP
-431 KFRGSVNLVT
+431 KFPDTVHLVT
-441 TGNLNI
+441 EGNVNI
-447 GKDGPVSP
+447 GKNGPISP
-455 SGGTP
+455 SGSP
-460 GTSGGWKGSGGGS
+460 GASPGSKPSGGS
-473 GGGDG
+473 GG
-478 GNGSSKK
+478 SETSKK
-485 SSSVKIIVP
+485 SSNVKIIVP

-512 YAKKGMRPAKVQSP
+512 YAKKRKRPARVQSP
-526 NTNMVIHPHHSG
+526 SSNMVIHPHHSG
-538 DSDAIK
+538 DNDDIK

-549 SSLNNGGGTESSYS
+549 SSLNSGGGSDSYS
-563 HSGSANSDIHVV
+563 HSGSAASDIHVV
-575 ESGNLVISIQ
+575 EAGNLVISIQ
-585 VLRSVTNNFN
+585 VLRNVTNNFS

-604 FGVVYK
+604 FGTVYK

-627 SVVSDKGLAEFKSEI
+627 VVSDKGLTEFKSEI

-681 LFHWKEEER
+681 LFHWKEEGR

-748 APEGKYSI
+748 APDGKYSI

-815 RRVAASK
+815 RRIAAS
-822 DKDENAF
+822 KDENAF
-829 KNAIDPNIKLDEDTL
+829 KNAIDPNISLDDDTL
-844 ASVEKVWELAG
+844 ASIEKVWELAG

-867 MSHIVNVLSSLTVQW
+867 MAHIVNVLSSLTVQW
-882 KPTEVDPDD
+882 KPTETDPDD
-891 LYGIDYDLPLPQA
+891 VYGIDYDMPLPQ
-904 VKKWQASEGL
+904 VLKKWQAFEGL
-914 SQTGDDSG
+914 SQTADDSG
-922 SSSSVYGSKDN
+922 SSSSAYGSKDN